1 MDCMDQENQ
10 MFTLDQGVQFIP
22 AKRCLVA
29 TGGKVIEL
37 SENSYRFLLLLLKG
51 ETDKQNLINQVW
63 SEQRG
68 SVSESSYYG
77 QLYLLRKAFSLAG
90 LPNTLIKTIPRKGVK
105 YVGYVACGEFLEP
118 APQRIAIRIEDH
130 DVKNNT
136 SLEGSFQKKQE
147 HGSHNSSLSE
157 IIEPQGLRKAMGEW
171 YHSRSWN
178 IFVSVLSV
186 LAVCWLTT
194 LFVVFFIL
202 WKR

>member
-1 MDCMDQENQ
+1 
-10 MFTLDQGVQFIP
+10 MFTLDRGVQFVP
-22 AKRCLVA
+22 AKRCLIA

-63 SEQRG
+63 AEQRG
-68 SVSESSYYG
+68 AVSESSYYG

-105 YVGYVACGEFLEP
+105 YVGYVACGEFHEP
-118 APQRIAIRIEDH
+118 APQRMAIRIED
-130 DVKNNT
+130 NGIA
-136 SLEGSFQKKQE
+136 SIEGPSQKKQV
-147 HGSHNSSLSE
+147 HSSYNRPLSE
-157 IIEPQGLRKAMGEW
+157 SIEPQELKNAMEEW

-194 LFVVFFIL
+194 LVVAFFIL

>member
-10 MFTLDQGVQFIP
+10 MFTLDKGVQFIP

-63 SEQRG
+63 AEQRG

-105 YVGYVACGEFLEP
+105 YVGYVACGEFHEP
-118 APQRIAIRIEDH
+118 APQRMAIRIEDH
-130 DVKNNT
+130 DIGNNT
-136 SLEGSFQKKQE
+136 ALEGSSQKKQE
-147 HGSHNSSLSE
+147 RGSHTPPPTE
-157 IIEPQGLRKAMGEW
+157 IIEPQGLGKIMGEW

-178 IFVSVLSV
+178 IFVSALAV
-186 LAVCWLTT
+186 LAMCWLTT
-194 LFVVFFIL
+194 LVVVFFIL